1 MVIWAGRVKKWGRAA
16 MVGAMVAVVSVPQ
29 PAMAWGN
36 KGHQMINRLAWER
49 LPKGMPR
56 FLRSK
61 NVGAEIEY
69 LGPEPDRWRG
79 ASVPELSGAQGPEH
93 YINFENADKIEFENA
108 GKSGTLP
115 RQRWEFVHALS
126 VYAAAHPE
134 EAAEMR
140 PEKVGLQPWE
150 ATEVEERL
158 QTAFRAWREAKD
170 KREDASGAEAAI
182 VFYMGWLGHYVADGS
197 QPLHTTVQ
205 YNGWVGAN
213 PQGYTTSRKIHEQF
227 ETAFVDANISAQ
239 DVELLMGTP
248 VVLGD
253 VFADYVKYLRAS
265 NAQVETLYQ
274 MEKTGGFTGAG
285 TAASRKFTEERL
297 AAGATMLDSMWETAW
312 EDSAK
317 PEPARK

>member
-1 MVIWAGRVKKWGRAA
+1 MGILLRMVMRAGRGKQLRRAA
-16 MVGAMVAVVSVPQ
+16 LVGWMMAVVAVPQ

-36 KGHQMINRLAWER
+36 KGHRMINRLAWER
-49 LPKGMPR
+49 MPKGMPR
-56 FLRSK
+56 FLRTK
-61 NVGAEIEY
+61 KVGAEIEY

-79 ASVPELSGAQGPEH
+79 ASVSELSGAQSTEH
-93 YINFENADKIEFENA
+93 YINFENADKI
-108 GKSGTLP
+108 GLLP

-140 PEKVGLQPWE
+140 PERVGLQPWE

-170 KREDASGAEAAI
+170 KHEDASGAEAAI

-197 QPLHTTVQ
+197 QPLHTTVK

-239 DVELLMGTP
+239 DVEPLMGTS
-248 VVLGD
+248 VVLSD

-265 NAQVETLYQ
+265 NLQVETLYQ
-274 MEKTGGFTGAG
+274 LEKAGGFTGAG
-285 TAASRKFTEERL
+285 TPASRKFTEERL

-312 EDSAK
+312 EDSGK
-317 PEPARK
+317 PEPGRK